1 MDGTGGKPRLVC
13 HLSWTRYPPS
23 ACKSTV
29 KACKSFIIVTSVLL
43 GTPDAGCTFP
53 TLHKFQWCETTTY
66 NLNRPFEYEV
76 NVHTFCQHIVD
87 SREGSLDK
95 PMHNRSDA
103 HYACW
108 FCISMACS
116 PAKPSQTAPHKDAC
130 HAGDSFLLMPME
142 RHCIDGLVDARPT
155 IIDWQSVG
163 FSNILA
169 SISCR
174 MGARYLCRSVHTSKL
189 RTYFAG
195 TMVW

>member
-1 MDGTGGKPRLVC
+1 MFARTLDFFFGKLAVTWAQRGFTAPFDPLWLLLHVDGTGGKPRLLC

-43 GTPDAGCTFP
+43 GTPDAECTFP

-108 FCISMACS
+108 FCISMAC
-116 PAKPSQTAPHKDAC
+116 PPCIPSQTAPHKVKDAC
-130 HAGDSFLLMPME
+130 HAGDSF
-142 RHCIDGLVDARPT
+142 C
-155 IIDWQSVG
+155 
-163 FSNILA
+163 
-169 SISCR
+169 
-174 MGARYLCRSVHTSKL
+174 
-189 RTYFAG
+189 
-195 TMVW
+195 

>member
-1 MDGTGGKPRLVC
+1 MLDFNFMWSIHSTSDPAGWLSFRLFARTLDFFLGKLAVTWAQRGFTAPFDPLWLLHVDGTGGKPRLLC

-29 KACKSFIIVTSVLL
+29 KACKSCIIVTSVLL
-43 GTPDAGCTFP
+43 GTPDAECTFP

-76 NVHTFCQHIVD
+76 NVHTFCQHIVE

-116 PAKPSQTAPHKDAC
+116 PSIPSQTAPHKDAC
-130 HAGDSFLLMPME
+130 HAGDSF
-142 RHCIDGLVDARPT
+142 C
-155 IIDWQSVG
+155 
-163 FSNILA
+163 
-169 SISCR
+169 
-174 MGARYLCRSVHTSKL
+174 
-189 RTYFAG
+189 
-195 TMVW
+195 